1 MRKRTNQLEIKN
13 NLYLKTVITIFVLA
27 IILYLS
33 PTFNVSMTFG
43 TTAENQT
50 NFNNQNENSSNSNQC
65 LLTNAS
71 LPLCNNLGYAGQVNS
86 GNNTLADGENAN
98 IQGGNNFIGQG
109 S

>member
-1 MRKRTNQLEIKN
+1 MRKGINQLEDKN
-13 NLYLKTVITIFVLA
+13 KLYSNTITTIFTMV

-33 PTFNVSMTFG
+33 PTFNPGMTFG

-50 NFNNQNENSSNSNQC
+50 NSNNQNKNSSNSNQC

-71 LPLCNNLGYAGQVNS
+71 LPLCNNLGYPGQVNS
-86 GNNTLADGENAN
+86 GNNTLSNGENAN
-98 IQGGNNFIGQG
+98 IEGGNNFVGQG